1 MLDLATLKATLQPIR
16 EIGEV
21 EERFDI
27 QGTSV
32 VMRVLNP
39 KEELEIQRW
48 AQANLLAASPED
60 QDRDNSLAVEY
71 LNKFKLGCLSHSLV
85 EVNGLDLRD
94 QEFVTTG
101 EVLPNGQPVKIKRT
115 EAVRQM
121 IENWPRPLL
130 TAVFRKFNEIAERCE
145 INSDKSIE
153 FNPPDLDTEIQR
165 VLQRLKTLEE
175 MKEGKENAQAVSG
188 DFPTVNKDDEV
199 DTVDATDTN
208 VATTTSAPVATQTTT
223 AQTSAPRQSMIPTQ
237 ATAVEP
243 QAPIETVA
251 APTPTSE
258 ATSNVVTNA
267 SGATGTL
274 AANEGW
280 VDKGDSD
287 SMEAIVAAENARLME
302 MRNRRATQEATVSNA
317 VSAQTFTPNP
327 NETPE
332 ITGRVPEAAQ
342 NKVDTS
348 INPRFVPPAKR

>member
-16 EIGEV
+16 QIGEV
-21 EERFDI
+21 EERFEI

-48 AQANLLAASPED
+48 AQAALLAASPED

-71 LNKFKLGCLSHSLV
+71 LNKFKLGCLSHSIV
-85 EVNGLDLRD
+85 EVNGLDLRNED
-94 QEFVTTG
+94 FVVTG
-101 EVLPNGQPVKIKRT
+101 EVLPNGQAVKVKRT

-121 IENWPRPLL
+121 LESWPRPLL

-153 FNPPDLDTEIQR
+153 FNPPDIDTEIQR

-175 MKEGKENAQAVSG
+175 MKEGKENVQAIKG
-188 DFPTVNKDDEV
+188 DYPIVNPNDDTDEAEA
-199 DTVDATDTN
+199 ATS
-208 VATTTSAPVATQTTT
+208 ATTTQATTT
-223 AQTSAPRQSMIPTQ
+223 QAVPTTTTQASAPRQSMIPTQ

-243 QAPIETVA
+243 QAPVETVA
-251 APTPTSE
+251 APTPTPE
-258 ATSNVVTNA
+258 ATSNTVTNA

-302 MRNRRATQEATVSNA
+302 MRNRRPTQEANITNA
-317 VSAQTFTPNP
+317 VNAQTYAPP
-327 NETPE
+327 SETAE
-332 ITGRVPEAAQ
+332 ITGRQVETAQ
-342 NKVDTS
+342 NQVETS
-348 INPRFVPPAKR
+348 TNPRFVPPAKR